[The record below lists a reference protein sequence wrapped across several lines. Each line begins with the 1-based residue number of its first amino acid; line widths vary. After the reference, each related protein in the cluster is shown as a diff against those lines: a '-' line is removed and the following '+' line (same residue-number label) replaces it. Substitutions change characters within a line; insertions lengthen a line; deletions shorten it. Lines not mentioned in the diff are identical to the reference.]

1 MVLLVLSAMAATA
14 GLIYPHISSS
24 FGTQASKR
32 FGEIAKHILL
42 SVGKPADWGENSQ
55 TVPEEFGLA
64 EDKAAVPY
72 TLDVDKVS
80 RLNSENLYAL
90 TYAQIYTSLKIPDIS
105 FRIEIKPI
113 FETSINLVAT
123 YENESETT
131 YEFEAATLRS
141 GANVPAELRLYVIA
155 ENFLQNFGVH
165 SSDGEICFNVTIPKS
180 VDGPALLVVL
190 AKSKFNEKIVS
201 FAMYAFAH
209 NLQDPAPKSGLLRL
223 SPLNYTLTV
232 VPNNPEINLSK
243 VYALTFNYHQT
254 LEQKASQN
262 GLVTFGIP
270 KFLDAS
276 PTVLVV
282 AGWNS
287 TQFFIEWT
295 VYPQLP
301 VEMGISPTE
310 SMNLSDFYAYTYLV
324 TVNSAVYKCIIWL
337 GGPKQ

>member
-1 MVLLVLSAMAATA
+1 MVLLVLSAMAATS
-14 GLIYPHISSS
+14 GLLYSPISSS

-32 FGEIAKHILL
+32 FGEIAKHIL
-42 SVGKPADWGENSQ
+42 SNAGKPADWGKNSQ
-55 TVPEEFGLA
+55 IAPEEFGLA
-64 EDKAAVPY
+64 EDNAAIPY

-90 TYAQIYTSLKIPDIS
+90 TYAQIYTSLKIPDVS

-113 FETSINLVAT
+113 FETSINLIAT
-123 YENESETT
+123 YEDESETT
-131 YEFEAATLRS
+131 YEFEAATVRS
-141 GANVPAELRLYVIA
+141 GANVPTELRLYVIA
-155 ENFLQNFGVH
+155 ENFLQNLGVH

-190 AKSKFNEKIVS
+190 AKSKFNDKIVS

-209 NLQDPAPKSGLLRL
+209 NHQNPKPKGSFLRL
-223 SPLNYTLTV
+223 SPLNCTLTV
-232 VPNNPEINLSK
+232 VPNNPNITFSE

-254 LEQKASQN
+254 LKQRTSQN
-262 GLVTFGIP
+262 GSATFNIP
-270 KFLDAS
+270 KFLEAS

-282 AGWNS
+282 TGWNS
-287 TQFFIEWT
+287 TQFFIERT

-301 VEMGISPTE
+301 IEVGISPKE

-324 TVNSAVYKCIIWL
+324 TVNSAVYKCTIWL